1 MAKRLIS
8 CLLAF
13 SLVFVFCAC
22 GGASAPD
29 PKDYTPS
36 DIINALADAG
46 CSVGEITVYDENT
59 DPNGN
64 LGRPNQYTG
73 KADFAI
79 PGIDT
84 INSATVESFATKA
97 DCQTRYDYLNQF
109 TSAQFGALGLNQYM
123 YKSDYAILRIP
134 FEVTPTDAAAY
145 EAAFC
150 SFVGAATSAKPANN
164 APASEPE
171 PSAAPAATGS
181 DTCSA
186 LGYTVKIVAA
196 HKTYGSDGDLQVAV
210 EVEFT
215 NDNADPIDFMGAAQ
229 ITVFQNGVQQEKSEM
244 YLGDGYD
251 WDSYYRQIKDGA
263 TITVFEAFPLS
274 SETDPVEVNVEIID
288 YNKWETAA
296 SATAVI
302 DLT

>member
-1 MAKRLIS
+1 MVKRLLT

-13 SLVFVFCAC
+13 SIVFALCAC
-22 GGASAPD
+22 GG
-29 PKDYTPS
+29 
-36 DIINALADAG
+36 
-46 CSVGEITVYDENT
+46 
-59 DPNGN
+59 
-64 LGRPNQYTG
+64 
-73 KADFAI
+73 
-79 PGIDT
+79 
-84 INSATVESFATKA
+84 
-97 DCQTRYDYLNQF
+97 
-109 TSAQFGALGLNQYM
+109 
-123 YKSDYAILRIP
+123 
-134 FEVTPTDAAAY
+134 
-145 EAAFC
+145 EAAP
-150 SFVGAATSAKPANN
+150 SAAGSTIPANN
-164 APASEPE
+164 APA
-171 PSAAPAATGS
+171 ATVS

-215 NDNADPIDFMGAAQ
+215 NDNAEPIDFMGAAQ

-263 TITVFEAFPLS
+263 TITVFKAFPLS

-296 SATAVI
+296 SAAAVI

>member
-1 MAKRLIS
+1 MVKRLLT

-13 SLVFVFCAC
+13 SLVFVLCAC
-22 GGASAPD
+22 GG
-29 PKDYTPS
+29 
-36 DIINALADAG
+36 
-46 CSVGEITVYDENT
+46 
-59 DPNGN
+59 
-64 LGRPNQYTG
+64 
-73 KADFAI
+73 
-79 PGIDT
+79 
-84 INSATVESFATKA
+84 
-97 DCQTRYDYLNQF
+97 
-109 TSAQFGALGLNQYM
+109 
-123 YKSDYAILRIP
+123 
-134 FEVTPTDAAAY
+134 
-145 EAAFC
+145 EAAP
-150 SFVGAATSAKPANN
+150 SAAGSTNPANN
-164 APASEPE
+164 APAAVSEP
-171 PSAAPAATGS
+171 SVAPAATVS

-215 NDNADPIDFMGAAQ
+215 NDNAEPIDFMGAAQ

-288 YNKWETAA
+288 YNKWEPAA
-296 SATAVI
+296 SAAAVI